1 LATIEDSQLPFFI
14 QWLTKEHP
22 STDGKATAKISKIEI
37 AGDESKIKD
46 WLDSDIS
53 KSLVDAEIAWVNVS
67 ENNDQTGIVAVEL
80 TVNGNKI
87 RLD

>member
-1 LATIEDSQLPFFI
+1 
-14 QWLTKEHP
+14 
-22 STDGKATAKISKIEI
+22 
-37 AGDESKIKD
+37 
-46 WLDSDIS
+46 DIS
-53 KSLVDAEIAWVNVS
+53 KSLVDAEILWVDAA